1 MTINGMN
8 TIEYKKWECLAK
20 TFHSGRTEIGGTKFI
35 IKNVLNRFTLTWREQ
50 GMAHFE
56 HVELTSE
63 EWDGLFDNDA
73 HEFQGY
79 LMGAE
84 PGYVGNYPERLQS
97 LIRQLRQLRQL
108 QSRQAIADALA
119 GLLDAMEVACSQGFD
134 MPLSIRDAVLRAE
147 DVLAT
152 VAQKA

>member
-1 MTINGMN
+1 MAIIVMN
-8 TIEYKKWECLAK
+8 TIEHKKWECLAK
-20 TFHSGRTEIGGTKFI
+20 TFHSGRTEIGGTKFV
-35 IKNVLNRFTLTWREQ
+35 IKNVLSRFILTWREQ

-63 EWDGLFDNDA
+63 EWDGLFDDDA

-97 LIRQLRQLRQL
+97 LIRQLRQL

-147 DVLAT
+147 DVLET